1 MATWRRASPAPLAAL
16 IAGLAAP
23 VVAAPPATGPAA
35 SALVSTAVSHG
46 VISTAAPAATADT
59 FEVKVQQNTAFRV
72 AADRITHTQMG
83 LILLEADGTV
93 VAAIQ
98 QHQIVYVV
106 NRSAPASQRFE
117 IQTYDNSTYTIP
129 GDTLVPEANGLIR
142 VDGPNGTIG
151 YISNSQLRYV
161 VAVDA
166 KR

>member
-1 MATWRRASPAPLAAL
+1 MRATWKRESLAPLAVL

-23 VVAAPPATGPAA
+23 VVAASPATGPAA
-35 SALVSTAVSHG
+35 L
-46 VISTAAPAATADT
+46 AATADT

-72 AADRITHTQMG
+72 EADRITHNQMG
-83 LILLEADGTV
+83 LILLEADGTI
-93 VAAIQ
+93 VAALQ

-106 NRSAPASQRFE
+106 NMSAPASQRFE

-129 GDTLVPEANGLIR
+129 GDTLVPETSGLIR
-142 VDGPNGTIG
+142 VDGPNGIIG

>member
-1 MATWRRASPAPLAAL
+1 MRASWKRASPAPLAVL

-23 VVAAPPATGPAA
+23 VLAAPPP
-35 SALVSTAVSHG
+35 G
-46 VISTAAPAATADT
+46 VISTAAPTAAPAATADT

-72 AADRITHTQMG
+72 AADRITHNQMG

-106 NRSAPASQRFE
+106 NRSVPASQRFE

>member
-1 MATWRRASPAPLAAL
+1 M
-16 IAGLAAP
+16 
-23 VVAAPPATGPAA
+23 
-35 SALVSTAVSHG
+35 
-46 VISTAAPAATADT
+46 
-59 FEVKVQQNTAFRV
+59 
-72 AADRITHTQMG
+72 
-83 LILLEADGTV
+83 
-93 VAAIQ
+93 AAIQ

-129 GDTLVPEANGLIR
+129 GDTLVPEKSGLIR

>member
-1 MATWRRASPAPLAAL
+1 MRAIWKRASLAPLGVL
-16 IAGLAAP
+16 LAGLVAP
-23 VVAAPPATGPAA
+23 VVAAPPP
-35 SALVSTAVSHG
+35 G
-46 VISTAAPAATADT
+46 VIATAAPAATADT

-72 AADRITHTQMG
+72 AADRITHHQMG
-83 LILLEADGTV
+83 LILLEADGTI
-93 VAAIQ
+93 VAALQ

-106 NRSAPASQRFE
+106 NMSAPASQRFE

-129 GDTLVPEANGLIR
+129 GDTLVPETSGLIR
-142 VDGPNGTIG
+142 VDGPNGIIG